1 MDLAGSLDITVR
13 PDLLKRLGRLEAP
26 RWLRLFVRA
35 RAWSLLVL
43 AAMVGVSG
51 GLVATA
57 MGKTVELLHEL
68 LFGLG
73 PGESLS
79 AHPSLSPILAL
90 GVPVLGGLGFGLVS
104 AAIRRRRPKREID
117 PVEANALH
125 GGRMSLTGSLVVAFR
140 TVWSSGVGA
149 SVGLEA
155 GYTQLSSG
163 IASRIGQSLRL
174 RRSDLRIL
182 VGCGAA
188 AGIAGAFGAPFSGAF
203 YAFEVIIG
211 SYSVFGLA
219 PVTIAAVIGYF
230 TANALLPA
238 HLIVIAA
245 QARVAGHDLFIAA
258 AVGVLAAFF
267 GIALMRGVPL
277 CEAMY
282 NRLGVRQFLRPA
294 IGGAVVGALA
304 VVSPQVMSSGH
315 GALYF
320 SGVLDAAVPT
330 IALVLTMKSLASVVS
345 LGSGFRGGFFFSSL
359 LVGALAGKLLASG
372 IVAAWPSVGIDP
384 AIYAVVGMSALSASV
399 IGAPLTMT
407 FIAIEA
413 TGDLRLTAA
422 VLIAVVISTQVTRA
436 LFGYSFATW
445 RFHLRG
451 EVIRS
456 AADVGWI
463 RDLTVA
469 RMMRHDI
476 ETVPSDMSFAE
487 FRAAFPLGSTAQ
499 VVAVDREGRYAG
511 LIIVSEAHATQF
523 DGQAAVGAA
532 LRHSADMLFPAMN
545 VREAVAAFDR
555 AEAEALA
562 VVDSD
567 ASQRV
572 VGILTEAYVLRRYAN
587 ELERHTREYTGEV

>member
-1 MDLAGSLDITVR
+1 MQLG
-13 PDLLKRLGRLEAP
+13 LLKRLDWFEAP

-43 AAMVGVSG
+43 AALVGVSG

-57 MGKTVELLHEL
+57 MGMAVELLHRL

-104 AAIRRRRPKREID
+104 AAIARKRPKREID

-163 IASRIGQSLRL
+163 IASRIGQALRL

-188 AGIAGAFGAPFSGAF
+188 AGIAGAFGAPFGGAF
-203 YAFEVIIG
+203 YAFEIIIG
-211 SYSVFGLA
+211 SYTVFGLA
-219 PVTIAAVIGYF
+219 PVTIAAVVGYF
-230 TANALLPA
+230 TTNALAPA
-238 HLIVIAA
+238 HLVVIASE
-245 QARVAGHDLFIAA
+245 ARVAGQDLFIAA
-258 AVGVLAAFF
+258 AVGLLAAFF

-277 CEAMY
+277 CEAIF
-282 NRLGVRQFLRPA
+282 NRLGAPKFLRPMF
-294 IGGAVVGALA
+294 GGAVVGSLALI
-304 VVSPQVMSSGH
+304 SPQVMSSGH

-320 SGVLDAAVPT
+320 SGVLDAALPT
-330 IALVLTMKSLASVVS
+330 IALIVTIKSLSSIVS

-359 LVGALAGKLLASG
+359 FIGALAGRLLAG
-372 IVAAWPSVGIDP
+372 GVLAAWPAVGIDP
-384 AIYAVVGMSALSASV
+384 GVYAVVGMSALSASV
-399 IGAPLTMT
+399 IGGPLTMT
-407 FIAIEA
+407 FIAIES

-422 VLIAVVISTQVTRA
+422 VLIAVVVSTQVTRA

-456 AADVGWI
+456 AADIGWI

-476 ETVPSDMSFAE
+476 KTVPADMTFAE
-487 FRAAFPLGSTAQ
+487 FRVAFPLGSTGQ
-499 VVAVDREGRYAG
+499 VVAVDHERRYAG
-511 LIIVSEAHATQF
+511 LIIVSEAHSSQF
-523 DGQAAVGAA
+523 DGQASVRAA
-532 LRHSADMLFPAMN
+532 LRHVDDVLFPIMN

-567 ASQRV
+567 ASRRV
-572 VGILTEAYVLRRYAN
+572 VGFLTEAYVLRGYAN
-587 ELERHTREYTGEV
+587 ELERHTREFIGEV

>member
-1 MDLAGSLDITVR
+1 MQL
-13 PDLLKRLGRLEAP
+13 DLLKRLGQLEAP

-43 AAMVGVSG
+43 AAIAGVAG
-51 GLVATA
+51 GLVATV
-57 MGKTVELLHEL
+57 MGKSVEFLHEV
-68 LFGLG
+68 LFELG

-79 AHPSLSPILAL
+79 AHPSLSPMLAL
-90 GVPVLGGLGFGLVS
+90 GVPVIGGLGFGLVS
-104 AAIRRRRPKREID
+104 AAIRRKRPDREID

-125 GGRMSLTGSLVVAFR
+125 GGRMSLIGSLVVAFR
-140 TVWSSGVGA
+140 TVWSSGIGA

-163 IASRIGQSLRL
+163 IASRIGQALRL

-211 SYSVFGLA
+211 SYSVFGLG

-230 TANALLPA
+230 TANALSPA
-238 HLIVIAA
+238 HLIVIAS
-245 QARVAGHDLFIAA
+245 QARVAGHDLPIAA
-258 AVGVLAAFF
+258 AVGLLAAFF

-282 NRLGVRQFLRPA
+282 HRLGVRQFLRPMF
-294 IGGAVVGALA
+294 GGLVVGALA

-320 SGVLDAAVPT
+320 SGVLDAAIPT
-330 IALVLTMKSLASVVS
+330 IALVLVMKSLASIVS

-372 IVAAWPSVGIDP
+372 IAAAWPALGIDP
-384 AIYAVVGMSALSASV
+384 AVYAVVGMSALSASV
-399 IGAPLTMT
+399 IGGPLTMT

-422 VLIAVVISTQVTRA
+422 VLIAVVVSTQVTRA

-456 AADVGWI
+456 AADIGWI

-476 ETVPSDMSFAE
+476 KTVPTGMTFAD
-487 FRAAFPLGSTAQ
+487 FRTAFPLGSTGQ
-499 VVAVDREGRYAG
+499 VVAVDPEARYAG
-511 LIIVSEAHATQF
+511 LIIVSEAHSSQF
-523 DGQAAVGAA
+523 DGQATVDAA
-532 LRHSADMLFPAMN
+532 LRHAEDMLFPAMN

-555 AEAEALA
+555 AEAEVLA

-572 VGILTEAYVLRRYAN
+572 VGLLSEAHVLRRYAN
-587 ELERHTREYTGEV
+587 ELERHAREFIGDV

>member
-1 MDLAGSLDITVR
+1 MQL
-13 PDLLKRLGRLEAP
+13 DLLKRLGQLEAP

-43 AAMVGVSG
+43 AAIAGVAG

-57 MGKTVELLHEL
+57 MGKSVEFLHEV
-68 LFGLG
+68 LFELG

-79 AHPSLSPILAL
+79 AHPSLSPMLAL
-90 GVPVLGGLGFGLVS
+90 GVPVIGGLGFGLVS
-104 AAIRRRRPKREID
+104 AAIRRKRPDREID

-125 GGRMSLTGSLVVAFR
+125 GGRMSLIGSLVVAFR
-140 TVWSSGVGA
+140 TVWSSGIGA

-163 IASRIGQSLRL
+163 IASRIGQALRL

-211 SYSVFGLA
+211 SYSVFGLG

-230 TANALLPA
+230 TANALSPA
-238 HLIVIAA
+238 HLIVIAS
-245 QARVAGHDLFIAA
+245 QARVAGHDLPIAA
-258 AVGVLAAFF
+258 AVGLLAAFF

-282 NRLGVRQFLRPA
+282 HRLGVRQFLRPMF
-294 IGGAVVGALA
+294 GGLVVGALA

-320 SGVLDAAVPT
+320 SGVLDAAIPT
-330 IALVLTMKSLASVVS
+330 IALVLVMKSLASVVS

-372 IVAAWPSVGIDP
+372 IAAAWPALGIDP
-384 AIYAVVGMSALSASV
+384 AVYAVVGMSALSASV
-399 IGAPLTMT
+399 IGGPLTMT

-422 VLIAVVISTQVTRA
+422 VLIAVVVSTQVTRA

-456 AADVGWI
+456 AADIGWI

-476 ETVPSDMSFAE
+476 KTVPTDTIFAE
-487 FRAAFPLGSTAQ
+487 FRTAFPLGSTAQ
-499 VVAVDREGRYAG
+499 VVAVDREARYAG
-511 LIIVSEAHATQF
+511 LIIVSEAHSSQF
-523 DGQAAVGAA
+523 DGQATVDAA
-532 LRHSADMLFPAMN
+532 LRHAQDMLFPAMN

-572 VGILTEAYVLRRYAN
+572 VGILSEAHVLRRYAN
-587 ELERHTREYTGEV
+587 ELERHAREFIGDV

>member
-1 MDLAGSLDITVR
+1 MQL
-13 PDLLKRLGRLEAP
+13 DLLKRLGQLEAP

-43 AAMVGVSG
+43 AAIAGVAG

-57 MGKTVELLHEL
+57 MGKSVEFLHEV
-68 LFGLG
+68 LFELG

-79 AHPSLSPILAL
+79 AHPSLSPMLAL
-90 GVPVLGGLGFGLVS
+90 GVPVIGGLGFGLVS
-104 AAIRRRRPKREID
+104 AAIRRKRPDREID

-125 GGRMSLTGSLVVAFR
+125 GGRMSLIGSLVVAFR
-140 TVWSSGVGA
+140 TVWSSGIGA

-163 IASRIGQSLRL
+163 IASRLGQALRL

-211 SYSVFGLA
+211 SYSVFGLG

-230 TANALLPA
+230 TANALSPA
-238 HLIVIAA
+238 HLIVIAS
-245 QARVAGHDLFIAA
+245 QARVAGHDLPIAA
-258 AVGVLAAFF
+258 AVGLLAAFF

-282 NRLGVRQFLRPA
+282 HRLGVRQFLRPMF
-294 IGGAVVGALA
+294 GGLVVGALA

-320 SGVLDAAVPT
+320 SGVLDAAIPT
-330 IALVLTMKSLASVVS
+330 IALVLVMKSLASVVS

-372 IVAAWPSVGIDP
+372 IAAVWPALGIDP
-384 AIYAVVGMSALSASV
+384 AVYAVVGMSALSASV
-399 IGAPLTMT
+399 IGGPLTMT

-422 VLIAVVISTQVTRA
+422 VLIAVVVSTQVTRA

-456 AADVGWI
+456 AADIGWI

-476 ETVPSDMSFAE
+476 KTVPTDTTFAE
-487 FRAAFPLGSTAQ
+487 FRTAFPLGSTAQ
-499 VVAVDREGRYAG
+499 VVAVDREARYAG
-511 LIIVSEAHATQF
+511 LIIVSEAHSSQF
-523 DGQAAVGAA
+523 DGQATVDAA
-532 LRHSADMLFPAMN
+532 LRHAQDMLFPAMN

-572 VGILTEAYVLRRYAN
+572 VGILSEAHVLRRYAN
-587 ELERHTREYTGEV
+587 ELERHAREFIGDV